1 MLEWIITSCALI
13 LIVIA
18 LRCLLRGRISLRLQY
33 ALWALVLVRLL
44 VPLSFGTSP
53 ISVLNTVPDEVRIF
67 TSERVDGGEK
77 PIVPAAAPIAGAP
90 RPQSRI
96 TPAPVETGRPSPV
109 LPGTAGGDNGSNIG
123 DNGNIGG
130 IIGDNSGDNGAIGG
144 DNGGGKAV
152 IAPFDLKKALAF
164 VWLAGAAAVLAAFLL
179 GNIRTA
185 FKLKKSRRRLEN
197 ADCDLPVYISDAL
210 ETPCLFGLISPAIYV
225 TGEAAADEGRLRH
238 VIAHERTHA
247 RHLDHIFSA
256 LRGLLLAL
264 HWYNPLVW
272 LAAILSRRDQEL
284 ACDEAAI
291 ARIGESERAEY
302 GKTLISLTCRRPS
315 GLLLAATTMTASK
328 RGIRERIALIAKKP
342 RMTGLMLAAVI
353 VAAAIAIG
361 CTFTG
366 ASKPRETGGDGEK
379 QTLAPT
385 SAPTGAP
392 TEAPSEAP
400 TDTPAP
406 VFEKLAVPVYPDY
419 ELLLEN
425 TAAQLG
431 KDGCA
436 NRNSGPHTL
445 GIDYLTF
452 MFPTDALRTASSGEE
467 YLIFDSERGY
477 REYVFIDRDN
487 GGIDITKGFPI
498 VIGKLQPHSAF
509 EGLTVGDPIEAV
521 ERIDPVAA
529 LHRQTILEVRQI
541 HPETA
546 KKYCVG
552 FNALASVHY
561 LTDGILKIE
570 YEMPEEG
577 RLVISNLIY
586 SPDYTLTHFHDIE
599 MCYRIE
605 PIDLPERDAEPG
617 DIELVSRYNE
627 REVAMLSAFFD
638 TVDGE
643 GRTNGS
649 KISGEY
655 VSGEPE
661 TWGPYVVHWVVF
673 CGERHA
679 YGISFDRKK
688 MVGALDVSG
697 FPALNYLDCTEA
709 PLDSVNASS
718 CPLLEQINCGSCGIN
733 SLDITDCPALTIL
746 RCGTNALTRLEL
758 SSCPALKDLDC
769 SWNELTEL
777 NLSGCPLLEKLDCSF
792 NKLPSLALSGN
803 AALASLACKYNEL
816 TELELSGCSSLT
828 ELICFGNPFNS
839 LALSGCSSLEA
850 LYIQD
855 VKLDSLDVS
864 GCTALSR
871 LSCFGM
877 GLKTLN
883 VSGCSALT
891 TLYCQENELTELD
904 LSGCSALTE
913 LICANNALSELDVSS
928 CTALSELFCGGNRL
942 TSLDV
947 SSNTSLLQI
956 ACGSNALTGKLDLSN
971 NPTLVILDLRQN
983 SLSELNVSGGGALE
997 EISCHGNGLSKL
1009 DITYCARLSFV
1020 DCRDNR
1026 LSSVDCTGCPVLD
1039 ITTDAGVEL
1048 IGYHGGN

>member
-18 LRCLLRGRISLRLQY
+18 LRCLLRGRICLRLQY

-44 VPLSFGTSP
+44 VPLSFGASP

-67 TSERVDGGEK
+67 TSERVDGGAK

-96 TPAPVETGRPSPV
+96 TPAPVETGRPSPI
-109 LPGTAGGDNGSNIG
+109 LPGTAGGDNS
-123 DNGNIGG
+123 
-130 IIGDNSGDNGAIGG
+130 G
-144 DNGGGKAV
+144 DNGGGKAA
-152 IAPFDLKKALAF
+152 IAPFDLKKALA
-164 VWLAGAAAVLAAFLL
+164 VIWLAGAAAVLAAFLA

-185 FKLKKSRRRLEN
+185 KKLKKSRRRLEN
-197 ADCDLPVYISDAL
+197 ADCDLPVYVSDAL

-225 TGEAAADEGRLRH
+225 TGEAAADDGRLRH

-256 LRGLLLAL
+256 LRGLCLAL

-272 LAAILSRRDQEL
+272 LAASLSRRDQEL

-291 ARIGESERAEY
+291 ARIGEAERAEY

-328 RGIRERIALIAKKP
+328 GSLRERVALIAKKP

-366 ASKPRETGGDGEK
+366 ASKPRETDGDGEK
-379 QTLAPT
+379 QPLAPT
-385 SAPTGAP
+385 TAPTGAP
-392 TEAPSEAP
+392 TEAPSAAP

-406 VFEKLAVPVYPDY
+406 VPEKLAVPVYPDY

-425 TAAQLG
+425 TRAQLG

-529 LHRQTILEVRQI
+529 LHRQAILEVRQI

-552 FNALASVHY
+552 YNALASVHY

-570 YEMPEEG
+570 YEMPAEG
-577 RLVISNLIY
+577 ELVISKIIY

-638 TVDGE
+638 TVDDE

-661 TWGPYVVHWVVF
+661 TWGPYVVHWVVYA
-673 CGERHA
+673 GERHV
-679 YGISFDRKK
+679 YDISFDRAKV
-688 MVGALDVSG
+688 VGELNVSR
-697 FPALNYLDCTEA
+697 FPALESLGCSETK
-709 PLDSVNASS
+709 LDSINASS
-718 CPLLEQINCGSCGIN
+718 CPLLDQINCGSCGIN

-758 SSCPALKDLDC
+758 SSCPALKELDC

-777 NLSGCPLLEKLDCSF
+777 ELSGCPLLEKLDCSF
-792 NKLPSLALSGN
+792 NKLPLLALSGN

-871 LSCFGM
+871 LNCSGM

-883 VSGCSALT
+883 VSGCTALT
-891 TLYCQENELTELD
+891 MLYCQENELTQLE
-904 LSGCSALTE
+904 LSGCTALTE
-913 LICANNALSELDVSS
+913 LICVNNDLSELNISS
-928 CTALSELFCGGNRL
+928 CTALAELVCSGNRL
-942 TSLDV
+942 ASLDV
-947 SSNTSLLQI
+947 SSNTSLIQI
-956 ACGSNALTGKLDLSN
+956 ACGNNALTGKFDLSN

-983 SLSELNVSGGGALE
+983 SLSELNVSGCGALE

-1009 DITYCARLSFV
+1009 DITYCARLSSV
-1020 DCRDNR
+1020 DCRNNR

-1039 ITTDAGVEL
+1039 ITTDAGVKL